1 MPIIH
6 LKKLS
11 EILFFLLS
19 SFVLPYHGENVLYL
33 FLGHESMMNK
43 MQRIK
48 ICSRR
53 GNGACMS
60 TQSLLCHCLAMAEVE
75 QGSGAR

>member
-11 EILFFLLS
+11 EILFLS

-33 FLGHESMMNK
+33 FFGHGSMMNK
-43 MQRIK
+43 MGRD
-48 ICSRR
+48 
-53 GNGACMS
+53 
-60 TQSLLCHCLAMAEVE
+60 
-75 QGSGAR
+75 